1 MGKPGPTS
9 DRSCSGA
16 LSRHIVHRVAM
27 HVPIKKRHF
36 DAVVPKMAKQ
46 TFAFPASTR
55 TMFLNWKVKPI
66 AIHDEKMRHAK
77 KVRQYY
83 GLLAAGSVG
92 AHKFFAGDPRQD
104 CTACWDA
111 ACWNAGTCT
120 GLDDGC
126 ACAEGGPHGGCTSPA
141 GGGCKPGLKCALMCT
156 SPYCATTGTRN
167 CIPAYQCAATGQY
180 QIADNCE

>member
-1 MGKPGPTS
+1 MGKPGLTT

-77 KVRQYY
+77 KVGQYY
-83 GLLAAGSVG
+83 GLLAAGGVSC
-92 AHKFFAGDPRQD
+92 HIFFAGDTRQD
-104 CTACWDA
+104 CTACYNPYTASCASPPCGPLDRGCPCA
-111 ACWNAGTCT
+111 SAHGTT
-120 GLDDGC
+120 
-126 ACAEGGPHGGCTSPA
+126 GCTDMYSS
-141 GGGCKPGLKCALMCT
+141 GGCKPGLKCGLMQG
-156 SPYCATTGTRN
+156 SPWRT
-167 CIPAYQCAATGQY
+167 CIPDYQCNTIPGT
-180 QIADNCE
+180 DCDPE